1 MPDEPLP
8 DTSAADHPPQG
19 EMAVAPPPVEAA
31 ASPAARPAW
40 TYLVL
45 PVAILLGAT
54 MISAAIWYTRDDGKA
69 NDDVLRALND
79 VHARL
84 QALQAAPSGADGDG
98 AGVSTAQDL
107 RTTFG
112 DYAKQVGADT
122 TRFQACLSKQEHL
135 TLLNRQL
142 QRGSS
147 IGVTGTPT
155 FVINNKKVVG
165 AQPQALFEE
174 IIQAELNGSPTAV
187 TQYSMA
193 VQQLAATSPARFE
206 ILDAPVDIS
215 DAQVE
220 GNKSARV
227 VIAEFSD
234 FQCPFC
240 KRWTETTMDPLLK
253 KYGANVALAFL
264 HFPLTQI
271 HPNAGNASV
280 AAICAGEQ
288 GKFWEM
294 HDLLF
299 ARQDE
304 WAKLK

>member
-1 MPDEPLP
+1 MPDEPP
-8 DTSAADHPPQG
+8 PEPPSADPTPSEDAGRTPVPQS
-19 EMAVAPPPVEAA
+19 AV
-31 ASPAARPAW
+31 PAAGRPLWKHLA
-40 TYLVL
+40 V
-45 PVAILLGAT
+45 PFAIIVG
-54 MISAAIWYTRDDGKA
+54 AAIIAGAVWYTRDDGSA
-69 NDDVLRALND
+69 DDDVLRALTD
-79 VHARL
+79 L
-84 QALQAAPSGADGDG
+84 QAQIQAMQGVPADTGGDG

-107 RTTFG
+107 RGTFA
-112 DYAKQVGADT
+112 DYAKQVGSDT
-122 TRFQACLSKQEHL
+122 TKFQACLAKPEHL

-147 IGVTGTPT
+147 LGVTGTPT

-187 TQYSMA
+187 TQYSA
-193 VQQLAATSPARFE
+193 AIQQLAATTPPRFE
-206 ILDAPVDIS
+206 ILASPVDIS
-215 DAQVE
+215 DAQIE
-220 GNKSARV
+220 GNKDARV

-240 KRWTETTMDPLLK
+240 KRWSETTMDPLLK
-253 KYGANVALAFL
+253 KYGNNVALAFL

-299 ARQDE
+299 ARQAE
-304 WAKLK
+304 WSPLR